1 MPDPRD
7 RSRQKQDIRDTAIKR
22 ETNIR
27 NSMGEATPGTDDGK
41 VTAESDV
48 FKELEQPEDGK

>member
-1 MPDPRD
+1 MPDPKD
-7 RSRQKQDIRDTAIKR
+7 RSRQKQDLHDTEIKR

-27 NSMGEATPGTDDGK
+27 NSMGEATPGTDEGK

-48 FKELEQPEDGK
+48 FKELEHPEDRK

>member
-1 MPDPRD
+1 MPDPKD
-7 RSRQKQDIRDTAIKR
+7 RSRQKQDLRDTEIKR

-27 NSMGEATPGTDDGK
+27 NSMGEATPGTDEGK

-48 FKELEQPEDGK
+48 FEELEHPEDRK